1 MLKGKKML
9 LLAMSVLLALGAF
22 SPALTDVRPGFERKK
37 IIVKPTFKIDIWV
50 DKGCGGTY
58 KIGDKL
64 IVYFRSSKDSYLNLF
79 DVSPAGRVRL
89 IFPNRYRTDNFFEA
103 DIVHA
108 IPTEGDD
115 FEFEVTPPTGKG
127 AIRAMAT
134 LTPWHFTPRETL
146 RKGALFPT
154 IGRSMDEFASS
165 LKKKITP
172 VSRADRA
179 TDTCT
184 YTVTKRMPRYGKIRV
199 TSDPSRARVFLDGT
213 YRGRTPITIGD
224 VTVGEHQ
231 IKATKNDYYD
241 WSETVTVR
249 SNRTTTVLARLNR
262 IPRTGSISV
271 TSSPSHARVFLDGE
285 YRGRTPLTIRNVR
298 VGEYQ
303 IKVSKEGYHDWSQA
317 IRVRSNV
324 TKRVF
329 ATLEHIP
336 RTGSISVNS
345 SPRHA
350 RVFVDG
356 IERGT
361 TPLTI
366 TDIDAGWHQVVII
379 KERYR
384 AYLEDV
390 HVEAGEELDIEV
402 DLRRI

>member
-9 LLAMSVLLALGAF
+9 LLTMSVLLALGAF
-22 SPALTDVRPGFERKK
+22 SPALADVRPGFEGKK

-64 IVYFRSSKDSYLNLF
+64 VVYFRSSKDSYLNLF

-127 AIRAMAT
+127 IIRAMAT
-134 LTPWHFTPRETL
+134 LSPWHFTPKETL

-154 IGRSMDEFASS
+154 IGRSMDEFDSS

-172 VSRADRA
+172 VSRTDRA

-184 YTVTKRMPRYGKIRV
+184 YTVTKRMSRYGKIRV
-199 TSDPSRARVFLDGT
+199 TSDPSRARVFLDGE

-231 IKATKNDYYD
+231 IKVTKDDYYD

-249 SNRTTTVLARLNR
+249 SNRTTTVLARLDR

-271 TSSPSHARVFLDGE
+271 TSSPSHARVFL
-285 YRGRTPLTIRNVR
+285 
-298 VGEYQ
+298 
-303 IKVSKEGYHDWSQA
+303 
-317 IRVRSNV
+317 
-324 TKRVF
+324 
-329 ATLEHIP
+329 
-336 RTGSISVNS
+336 
-345 SPRHA
+345 
-350 RVFVDG
+350 DG

-390 HVEAGEELDIEV
+390 HVEGGEELDIEV

>member
-9 LLAMSVLLALGAF
+9 LLAMSVLLALGAL
-22 SPALTDVRPGFERKK
+22 SPALADVRPGFEGKK

-89 IFPNRYRTDNFFEA
+89 IFPNRYRTDNFLEA

-134 LTPWHFTPRETL
+134 LTPWHFTPKETL

-165 LKKKITP
+165 FEKKITP

-184 YTVTKRMPRYGKIRV
+184 YTVTKKMPRYGKIRV
-199 TSDPSRARVFLDGT
+199 TSGPSQARVFLDGT

-231 IKATKNDYYD
+231 IKVSKDDYYD

-249 SNRTTTVLARLNR
+249 SNRTTTVLARLDR
-262 IPRTGSISV
+262 
-271 TSSPSHARVFLDGE
+271 
-285 YRGRTPLTIRNVR
+285 
-298 VGEYQ
+298 
-303 IKVSKEGYHDWSQA
+303 
-317 IRVRSNV
+317 
-324 TKRVF
+324 
-329 ATLEHIP
+329 IP

-379 KERYR
+379 EERYR

>member
-9 LLAMSVLLALGAF
+9 LLAMSVLLVVGAF
-22 SPALTDVRPGFERKK
+22 SPALADVRPGFERKK

-64 IVYFRSSKDSYLNLF
+64 IVYFRSSKDAYLNLF
-79 DVSPAGRVRL
+79 DASPAGRVRL
-89 IFPNRYRTDNFFEA
+89 IFPNRYRTDNFLEGGR
-103 DIVHA
+103 VHA
-108 IPTEGDD
+108 IPVEGDD

-127 AIRAMAT
+127 TIRAMAT
-134 LTPWHFTPRETL
+134 LTPWHFSPKETL
-146 RKGALFPT
+146 RKGAPFPT
-154 IGRSMDEFASS
+154 IGRSMGEFTSS
-165 LKKKITP
+165 LKERIAA

-199 TSDPSRARVFLDGT
+199 TSDPSQARVFLDGT
-213 YRGRTPITIGD
+213 YRGRTPITVGD

-231 IKATKNDYYD
+231 IKITKDDYYD

-249 SNRTTTVLARLNR
+249 PNRTSTVLARLDR
-262 IPRTGSISV
+262 IPRTGSI
-271 TSSPSHARVFLDGE
+271 A
-285 YRGRTPLTIRNVR
+285 
-298 VGEYQ
+298 
-303 IKVSKEGYHDWSQA
+303 
-317 IRVRSNV
+317 
-324 TKRVF
+324 
-329 ATLEHIP
+329 
-336 RTGSISVNS
+336 VNS

-350 RVFVDG
+350 RVFLDG

-366 TDIDAGWHQVVII
+366 TDINAGWHQVVII

-390 HVEAGEELDIEV
+390 HIEGGEELFIGV

>member
-9 LLAMSVLLALGAF
+9 LLAMSVLLVVGAF
-22 SPALTDVRPGFERKK
+22 SPALADVRPGFERKK

-64 IVYFRSSKDSYLNLF
+64 IVYFRSSKDAYLNLF
-79 DVSPAGRVRL
+79 DASPAGRVRL
-89 IFPNRYRTDNFFEA
+89 IFPNRYRTDNFFEGGR
-103 DIVHA
+103 VHA
-108 IPTEGDD
+108 IPVEGDD

-127 AIRAMAT
+127 TIRAMAT
-134 LTPWHFTPRETL
+134 LTPWHFSPKETL
-146 RKGALFPT
+146 RKGAPFPT
-154 IGRSMDEFASS
+154 IGRSMGEFTSS
-165 LKKKITP
+165 LKERIAA

-199 TSDPSRARVFLDGT
+199 TSDPSQARVFLDGT
-213 YRGRTPITIGD
+213 YRGRTPITVGD

-231 IKATKNDYYD
+231 IKITKDDYYD
-241 WSETVTVR
+241 WSETVMVR
-249 SNRTTTVLARLNR
+249 SDRTSAVLARLDR

-303 IKVSKEGYHDWSQA
+303 IKVTKEGYYDWSQA
-317 IRVRSNV
+317 IRVRPNV
-324 TKRVF
+324 TNRVF
-329 ATLEHIP
+329 AMLEPIP
-336 RTGSISVNS
+336 RTGSIAVNS

-350 RVFVDG
+350 RVFLDG

-366 TDIDAGWHQVVII
+366 TDINAGWHQVVII

-390 HVEAGEELDIEV
+390 HIEGGEELFIGV

>member
-1 MLKGKKML
+1 MLKGKKMIL
-9 LLAMSVLLALGAF
+9 VAMSVLLALGAF
-22 SPALTDVRPGFERKK
+22 SSALADVRPGFEREK
-37 IIVKPTFKIDIWV
+37 IIVRPSFKIDIWV

-58 KIGDKL
+58 TIGDKL
-64 IVYFRSSKDSYLNLF
+64 IVYFRSSRDCYLNLF
-79 DVSPAGRVRL
+79 DVSPAGRVKL
-89 IFPNRYRTDNFFEA
+89 IFPNRYRTDNFIEA

-108 IPTEGDD
+108 IPAEDDD
-115 FEFEVTPPTGKG
+115 FEFAVTPPTGKG
-127 AIRAMAT
+127 TIRAVAT
-134 LTPWHFTPRETL
+134 LTSWHFTPKETL
-146 RKGALFPT
+146 RKGAPFPI
-154 IGRSMDEFASS
+154 IGESMKQFTSKLQER
-165 LKKKITP
+165 IRP
-172 VSRADRA
+172 IPRADRA

-184 YTVTKRMPRYGKIRV
+184 YTVTKRMPRYGKIKV

-231 IKATKNDYYD
+231 IKVTKDDYYD
-241 WSETVTVR
+241 WSETVTVK
-249 SNRTTTVLARLNR
+249 SNRTTTVLARLDR

-285 YRGRTPLTIRNVR
+285 YRGRTPLTIRDVR

-303 IKVSKEGYHDWSQA
+303 IKVTKEGYYDWSQA
-317 IRVRSNV
+317 IGVRSNV

-329 ATLEHIP
+329 ATLEPIP
-336 RTGSISVNS
+336 RMGSISVNS

-356 IERGT
+356 VERGT

-390 HVEAGEELDIEV
+390 HVEGGEELYIEV

>member
-22 SPALTDVRPGFERKK
+22 SPALADVRSGSKGKK

-64 IVYFRSSKDSYLNLF
+64 VVYFRSSKDSYLNLF

-108 IPTEGDD
+108 IPTERDD

-134 LTPWHFTPRETL
+134 LTPWHFTPKETL

-154 IGRSMDEFASS
+154 IGRSMDEFDSS
-165 LKKKITP
+165 LRKKITP
-172 VSRADRA
+172 VSHADRA

-213 YRGRTPITIGD
+213 YG
-224 VTVGEHQ
+224 
-231 IKATKNDYYD
+231 
-241 WSETVTVR
+241 
-249 SNRTTTVLARLNR
+249 
-262 IPRTGSISV
+262 
-271 TSSPSHARVFLDGE
+271 
-285 YRGRTPLTIRNVR
+285 GRTPLTIRNVR

-303 IKVSKEGYHDWSQA
+303 IKVSKEGYYDWSQA

-324 TKRVF
+324 IKRVF
-329 ATLEHIP
+329 ATLEPIP

-345 SPRHA
+345 SPRRA
-350 RVFVDG
+350 RVFLDG
-356 IERGT
+356 IEKGI

-379 KERYR
+379 KECYR

-390 HVEAGEELDIEV
+390 HVEGGEELDIEV